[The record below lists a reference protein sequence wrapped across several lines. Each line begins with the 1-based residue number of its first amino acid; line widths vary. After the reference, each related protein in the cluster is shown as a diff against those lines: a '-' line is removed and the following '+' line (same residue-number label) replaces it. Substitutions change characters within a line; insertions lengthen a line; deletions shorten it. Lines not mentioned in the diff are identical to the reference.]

1 MEGFEDVF
9 AAWMLTM
16 LKPGDP
22 NLSEKFVMCN
32 LGLGP
37 PSTINL
43 DSKIN
48 KNKNCPFK
56 EH

>member
-43 DSKIN
+43 DSKN
-48 KNKNCPFK
+48 KNK
-56 EH
+56 